1 MIKDGF
7 KLEHGLLRIFF
18 FLRLVTDLFFI
29 MTNLLANRFEPQ
41 LEDHKET
48 KKKMQLQI
56 SQRITFFCLLL
67 NENKGIHLTAVGL
80 KVSVLIIIC
89 KAKCIFM
96 KLDLFPL

>member
-18 FLRLVTDLFFI
+18 LSPFGNRPFFI
-29 MTNLLANRFEPQ
+29 MTNLLPNRFEPQ

-56 SQRITFFCLLL
+56 SQRITFFWSSSKRKQRNTFNSSRL
-67 NENKGIHLTAVGL
+67 E
-80 KVSVLIIIC
+80 S
-89 KAKCIFM
+89 
-96 KLDLFPL
+96 

>member
-29 MTNLLANRFEPQ
+29 MTNLLANHFEPQ

-56 SQRITFFCLLL
+56 SQRITFFLSSSKRKQRNTFNSSRL
-67 NENKGIHLTAVGL
+67 E
-80 KVSVLIIIC
+80 S
-89 KAKCIFM
+89 
-96 KLDLFPL
+96 

>member
-18 FLRLVTDLFFI
+18 LSPFGNRPFFI

-56 SQRITFFCLLL
+56 SQRITFFLSSSKRKQRNTFNSSRL
-67 NENKGIHLTAVGL
+67 E
-80 KVSVLIIIC
+80 S
-89 KAKCIFM
+89 
-96 KLDLFPL
+96 

>member
-18 FLRLVTDLFFI
+18 LSPFGNRPFFI
-29 MTNLLANRFEPQ
+29 MTNLLANRLELQ

-56 SQRITFFCLLL
+56 SQRITFFLSSSKRKQRNTL
-67 NENKGIHLTAVGL
+67 NSSRLE
-80 KVSVLIIIC
+80 S
-89 KAKCIFM
+89 
-96 KLDLFPL
+96 